1 MLANVSAVGTLAV
14 MPTAPAPHVLVV
26 DDEPIVRDVLTRY
39 LTRAGYRV
47 SDAVDGEQ
55 ALEAISAGHPD
66 VVLLDLM
73 LPRVNGLDVLR
84 TVRRDSDVPV
94 IVLSARSS
102 EVERIDG
109 LRLGADD
116 YVVKPYSPGEVVAR
130 VRGGAAPRR
139 RDRDGAAVRRRDHRS
154 RGARGEAGRPGG
166 AHHPQGVRAAASA
179 GPPSRPRLQP
189 PAAARA
195 GLGLRVAGATD
206 TVTVHIRRLR
216 AKIELEPSAPRH
228 LVTVHGVGYR
238 FEP

>member
-109 LRLGADD
+109 LRQGADD
-116 YVVKPYSPGEVVAR
+116 YVVKPYSPAR
-130 VRGGAAPRR
+130 WWPGWRRCCAAPARPGRR
-139 RDRDGAAVRRRDHRS
+139 CSAARDHRT
-154 RGARGEAGRPGG
+154 
-166 AHHPQGVRAAASA
+166 
-179 GPPSRPRLQP
+179 
-189 PAAARA
+189 AAREVRLDGQVVDTTRRSSSCWICWSAIPARCSAA
-195 GLGLRVAGATD
+195 GGCWSGSGMTRGPAPPTPPRCTYG
-206 TVTVHIRRLR
+206 RLR
-216 AKIELEPSAPRH
+216 AKVELEPSAPRH
-228 LVTVHGVGYR
+228 LVMVHGVGYG
-238 FEP
+238 FDP

>member
-1 MLANVSAVGTLAV
+1 MSSAVGTLAV

-39 LTRAGYRV
+39 LTRAGYQV
-47 SDAVDGEQ
+47 SDAGDGEQ

-102 EVERIDG
+102 EGSGSTVCGKAPTTTSSSRTPPA
-109 LRLGADD
+109 RWW
-116 YVVKPYSPGEVVAR
+116 PGWRRCCAAPAR
-130 VRGGAAPRR
+130 PGRRCTCGAATIDPAAREVR
-139 RDRDGAAVRRRDHRS
+139 RDGQVVHTTRKEFELLHLLVRHPGQVFSRRQLL
-154 RGARGEAGRPGG
+154 E
-166 AHHPQGVRAAASA
+166 
-179 GPPSRPRLQP
+179 
-189 PAAARA
+189 
-195 GLGLRVAGATD
+195 RVWEDSWAGATD

-216 AKIELEPSAPRH
+216 AKVELEPSAPRH

-238 FEP
+238 FDP